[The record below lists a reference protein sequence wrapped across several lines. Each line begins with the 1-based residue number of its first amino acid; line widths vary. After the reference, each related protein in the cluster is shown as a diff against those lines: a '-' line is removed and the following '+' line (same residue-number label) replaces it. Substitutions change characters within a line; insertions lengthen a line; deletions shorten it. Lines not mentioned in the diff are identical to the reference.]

1 MTNHEIYVFILCF
14 AVFSIFTAL
23 FTYVLVA
30 MTKSEIRAI
39 RHGLL
44 DHSIKKQYEIKLTCD
59 RPTPK
64 QYYEPSL
71 IREEYVVKKHENKT
85 LSFLGKVF
93 SLLLCIVFAA
103 MFVFALYMHFTEDKA
118 PNGIPSIK
126 VVRSDSMAT
135 KYKNNT
141 YLHKNNLDN
150 QIQMFD
156 IVICYHAPAEEDIKL
171 YDIVVYELEDGT
183 QVIHRIVGIE
193 EPNEKHPNERHFL
206 LQGDAVDKP
215 DKFPVLYSQIKGIY
229 TGMRIPFAGSFILF
243 LQSPAGW
250 LCIILV
256 IFGIIATPIIEKKIE
271 EEVEDRMRYLKK
283 GVYRDAVLSPN
294 FAYRSSKLRLP
305 DKK

>member
-1 MTNHEIYVFILCF
+1 MTNHEIYVFILCLV
-14 AVFSIFTAL
+14 VFTLFTAL
-23 FTYVLVA
+23 FTYMLVA

-44 DHSIKKQYEIKLTCD
+44 DRSIKKQYEIKLACD

-71 IREEYVVKKHENKT
+71 VREEYAVKKHENKT

-93 SLLLCIVFAA
+93 SLLLCVVFAA
-103 MFVFALYMHFTEDKA
+103 MFVFALYMRINEDRPA
-118 PNGIPSIK
+118 NGIPSIK

-141 YLHKNNLDN
+141 YLHKNNIDN

-156 IVICYHAPAEEDIKL
+156 IVICHHTPAEEDIKL

-193 EPNEKHPNERHFL
+193 EPNASHPNERHFL

-229 TGMRIPFAGSFILF
+229 TGTRIPFAGSFVLF

-256 IFGIIATPIIEKKIE
+256 IFGIVATPIIERKIE
-271 EEVEDRMRYLKK
+271 EEIEDRMRYLKK
-283 GVYRDAVLSPN
+283 GVYRDALLSPN
-294 FAYRSSKLRLP
+294 FAYRSSKIRLP